1 MGRPCL
7 NVFMRL
13 LQTHSIVH
21 INVIQIVA
29 YQDSSPE
36 LVNTPITAQ
45 IELNKE
51 TLSAFPQQMEAMNV

>member
-1 MGRPCL
+1 
-7 NVFMRL
+7 MRL

-21 INVIQIVA
+21 INVIQIVV